1 MDPGY
6 ATHVLA
12 ELTRKERRAIVAT
25 IARRFASIDV
35 AEEAV
40 DRAIESALEQW
51 PRDGVPESPRAW
63 LFRAAS
69 HKATDAIRH
78 RSMAERVHVD
88 LARGADETSSPEALA
103 YPDDQLRL
111 IFTCC
116 HPAIAPDAQVALAL
130 RLLCGLGTDEV
141 ARAFAVSETTMA
153 QRMVRAKAKIQAAR
167 VPYEVPE
174 ASELRERIDTV
185 LAVVYAI
192 FNEGYVA
199 TGGST
204 LVRVD
209 LATEAIRLA
218 ELLVALLPD
227 TREPK
232 ALLALLLL
240 IDARR
245 EARVAD
251 SGALVL
257 LEHQDRARWDR
268 EKIERGATALA
279 EVLATRPGEVV
290 RVSPYAIEAAIQ
302 ALHDQAPSYEA
313 TDFAQIVT
321 LYRLLRE
328 RADSPLVEL
337 NEAAAI
343 AMAEGPEAGLARVES
358 LIARGMLHEHH
369 LLWSTEADLL
379 RRLGR
384 TREALAAYDRARAL
398 ATNDVERAFLDERS
412 RKLRD

>member
-1 MDPGY
+1 MDAGY
-6 ATHVLA
+6 ANHVLA

-25 IARRFASIDV
+25 IARRFGSIDV

-69 HKATDAIRH
+69 HKATDALRH

-88 LARGADETSSPEALA
+88 LARGEDDGASLSATAF
-103 YPDDQLRL
+103 PDDQLRL

-116 HPAIAPDAQVALAL
+116 HPAIAPEAQVALAL

-153 QRMVRAKAKIQAAR
+153 QRIVRAKAKIQAAR
-167 VPYEVPE
+167 IPYEVPE
-174 ASELRERIDTV
+174 ASELAERIDTV

-199 TGGST
+199 TGGSA

-218 ELLVALLPD
+218 DLLVELLPD
-227 TREPK
+227 AREPR

-245 EARVAD
+245 EARVSP

-257 LEHQDRARWDR
+257 LEHQDRGRWDQD
-268 EKIERGATALA
+268 KIARGAK
-279 EVLATRPGEVV
+279 VLEGVLSTQPGETI

-302 ALHDQAPSYEA
+302 AVHDRAPSYEK

-337 NEAAAI
+337 NEAVAI
-343 AMAEGPEAGLARVES
+343 AMAEGPRAGLARVEG
-358 LIARGMLHEHH
+358 LVARGVLQEHH
-369 LLWSTEADLL
+369 LLWATQADLL

-384 TREALAAYDRARAL
+384 TREALEAYDRARAL